1 MNTGNERVLRAE
13 KDTTNKN
20 DYPEDLRSRFGEA
33 FLPFA
38 SNLESVEKN
47 RIDRKRRGKHAQKQ
61 PTKITRLPAYQQ
73 DDDRR
78 EKYNKNKDSNM
89 DKLSKKIQQIK
100 LNESLIEEKL
110 KWKGDV
116 MTFTEGW
123 PNTDQRKTMRIFN
136 INLNG
141 ITYQNEYLE
150 WEMTVA
156 FLMDM
161 QVDVFGLTE
170 INLDLNNGIVKD
182 NFIQAAKHFDPYLR
196 IMTSSSSQKVGN
208 SPFKMGGT
216 VTGTNGCWSG
226 RICRQGCDDL
236 GRWSFMTLQARHGH
250 QVVFITTYIPGKPS
264 SEGGGTTI
272 HKQME
277 ADLLKKTGK
286 LLDPRKKTSGGFTHV
301 HRQRNEHGKFN
312 IPYGGHER

>member
-1 MNTGNERVLRAE
+1 MGGGNPVVGDKEVTTGRGGKNTHKETRMNIVSREENDKKTINE
-13 KDTTNKN
+13 
-20 DYPEDLRSRFGEA
+20 YPEDLGSRFGEA

-38 SNLESVEKN
+38 SKLESVEKN
-47 RIDRKRRGKHAQKQ
+47 RIERKRRGKHARKQ
-61 PTKITRLPAYQQ
+61 PTKITRFPSYLQE
-73 DDDRR
+73 DERRR
-78 EKYNKNKDSNM
+78 EYDEKRDSNM
-89 DKLSKKIQQIK
+89 DKISKKIQQIQID
-100 LNESLIEEKL
+100 ERSIEEKL

-116 MTFTEGW
+116 MTFNEGW

-182 NFIQAAKHFDPYLR
+182 KFIQAAKHFDPYLR
-196 IMTSSSSQKVGN
+196 ITTSSSSQKVGN

-226 RICRQGCDDL
+226 RICRQGCDNL

-272 HKQME
+272 HSQME

-286 LLDPRKKTSGGFTHV
+286 
-301 HRQRNEHGKFN
+301 
-312 IPYGGHER
+312 